1 MCDVCRLGVAPTKDP
16 KDFKNPKDL
25 INRWQTNKKLLPL
38 FVIKGELRAAV
49 RG

>member
-16 KDFKNPKDL
+16 KDPKDL
-25 INRWQTNKKLLPL
+25 IKWCQTNNKLLPL
-38 FVIKGELRAAV
+38 FVIKGELCVAV